1 MTIDMRKPE
10 GNRITDLKVRC
21 GADCKNAIDI
31 NSISYEEIVPNKE
44 YPVVGTKFL
53 FGGNDGYKDLKKS
66 YRDKIE
72 GTFLS
77 SPQYGFFWFRN
88 NLNRIC

>member
-1 MTIDMRKPE
+1 MTIDMSKPK

-21 GADCKNAIDI
+21 GTECKNAIDI
-31 NSISYEEIVPNKE
+31 NSILYEDIVPNKE

-53 FGGNDGYKDLKKS
+53 FGGNDGYKDLQKS

-72 GTFLS
+72 GTFY
-77 SPQYGFFWFRN
+77 PHQRTGFGTN
-88 NLNRIC
+88 NIS

>member
-1 MTIDMRKPE
+1 MTIDMRKPD

-21 GADCKNAIDI
+21 GLDCTNAIDI
-31 NSISYEEIVPNKE
+31 NSMSYEEIVPNKE

-72 GTFLS
+72 GTFFTLINVL
-77 SPQYGFFWFRN
+77 GFK
-88 NLNRIC
+88 